1 MSVLYGMV
9 QPFLAEETR
18 TKIHVLGS
26 KDHECSIQSNCLW
39 MNGLGIQ
46 LNGLEEDR

>member
-1 MSVLYGMV
+1 MKTDENCVAAPKLMSVLYGMV

-26 KDHECSIQSNCLW
+26 KDVFSQTKY
-39 MNGLGIQ
+39 
-46 LNGLEEDR
+46 LEV